1 MNKNELSK
9 SVKIETIKR
18 REHQAFPTSGCIV
31 TSTPVK
37 DLYVQFYIEY
47 PTIKES
53 TILEL
58 NAKEESSLAHFNIP
72 TDGFTR
78 ELQTSVMLRPDVAYN
93 IGQLLISKAIEAG
106 VTVEPK
112 QEKGAGKK

>member
-1 MNKNELSK
+1 MNKKQVSK
-9 SVKIETIKR
+9 SVKIETIKG
-18 REHQAFPTSGCIV
+18 REHQSFPTSGCVV
-31 TSTPVK
+31 TSTPIK

-53 TILEL
+53 TTLEV
-58 NAKEESSLAHFNIP
+58 NKKGESSLTRINLP

-78 ELQTSVMLRPDVAYN
+78 ELQTSVVLRPDIAYN

-106 VTVEPK
+106 VVVENK
-112 QEKGAGKK
+112 QEKGDDKK